1 MTDIE
6 KILVREQEKVKKL
19 IVNQNLMILKIKSL
33 DLEVKGALAIA
44 KQVQG
49 LSTALLGAGV
59 LTKEGLELHQ
69 SFEIKKPEEKTEES
83 L

>member
-59 LTKEGLELHQ
+59 LTKEGL
-69 SFEIKKPEEKTEES
+69 
-83 L
+83 